1 MLRRGVLLFPLLVL
15 IAGAS
20 LIREAAV
27 GLLVQAEEAWGG
39 VLARR
44 LGYVGG
50 TSSVTLVEISDDT
63 LTKHSWPWGVED
75 FALFFNAALPF
86 EPAVV
91 GVEPVLAFERGV
103 LAGGE
108 RDDVKERMLHDGI
121 LRAPKLVLGGRLG
134 WSQESDSIQAIQPM
148 PVLRHVRGDLRRVP
162 EFAVVEAWTEDEYRL
177 STQPGWIN
185 LPEIPGPRGKCP
197 LVFRYRGQPVPTM
210 VLQLAMLWEKVTLD
224 EIEVTLGS
232 HISIGPR
239 LRVPIDDTGRMLV
252 NFGVPYIRASFDNL
266 VLSRE
271 QSDKGEPSASSPDF
285 FKAKLLYLARTDS
298 SSRTTVT
305 PFGEK
310 ISTGEFTA
318 AALSTIQAAAHP
330 HRIGEWFDW
339 LLVFVIAAVSPWITR
354 GKATHFALIVV
365 VIEAVY
371 LAIVLAIFKAKL
383 IALPAVLPLGLALW
397 LLLLR
402 MMAKRAQRVIAF

>member
-27 GLLVQAEEAWGG
+27 GLLVQAEEAWSG

-108 RDDVKERMLHDGI
+108 RDDVKERILHDGI

-185 LPEIPGPRGKCP
+185 MPEIPGLRGKCP
-197 LVFRYRGQPVPTM
+197 LVFRYRGQPVPSM

-252 NFGVPYIRASFDNL
+252 NFGVPFIRTSFDNL

-339 LLVFVIAAVSPWITR
+339 LLVVFIAAVSPWITR
-354 GKATHFALIVV
+354 GKATRLALIVV
-365 VIEAVY
+365 VIEAAY

>member
-27 GLLVQAEEAWGG
+27 GLLVQAEEAWSG

-103 LAGGE
+103 LAGSE

-148 PVLRHVRGDLRRVP
+148 PVLRHVRG
-162 EFAVVEAWTEDEYRL
+162 EGHA
-177 STQPGWIN
+177 
-185 LPEIPGPRGKCP
+185 
-197 LVFRYRGQPVPTM
+197 
-210 VLQLAMLWEKVTLD
+210 
-224 EIEVTLGS
+224 
-232 HISIGPR
+232 
-239 LRVPIDDTGRMLV
+239 
-252 NFGVPYIRASFDNL
+252 
-266 VLSRE
+266 
-271 QSDKGEPSASSPDF
+271 
-285 FKAKLLYLARTDS
+285 
-298 SSRTTVT
+298 
-305 PFGEK
+305 
-310 ISTGEFTA
+310 
-318 AALSTIQAAAHP
+318 
-330 HRIGEWFDW
+330 
-339 LLVFVIAAVSPWITR
+339 
-354 GKATHFALIVV
+354 
-365 VIEAVY
+365 
-371 LAIVLAIFKAKL
+371 
-383 IALPAVLPLGLALW
+383 
-397 LLLLR
+397 
-402 MMAKRAQRVIAF
+402 

>member
-1 MLRRGVLLFPLLVL
+1 MLHRGVLLFPLLVL

-39 VLARR
+39 VLAKKVSN
-44 LGYVGG
+44 VGG
-50 TSSVTLVEISDDT
+50 MSFVTLVEINEDT

-91 GVEPVLAFERGV
+91 GIEPVLAFERGV
-103 LAGGE
+103 LAGGD
-108 RDDVKERMLHDGI
+108 RDEVNERMLHDGI
-121 LRAPKLVLGGRLG
+121 LRAPKLVLGGRLS
-134 WSQESDSIQAIQPM
+134 WSQESDSVQAVQPM
-148 PVLRHVRGDLRRVP
+148 PVLRHTRGDLRRVP
-162 EFAVVEAWTEDEYRL
+162 EFVAVEAWAEDDYRL

-197 LVFRYRGQPVPTM
+197 LIFRYRGQPVPSMT
-210 VLQLAMLWEKVTLD
+210 LQLAMLWEKVTLD
-224 EIEVTLGS
+224 EIEVVLGS

-239 LRVPIDDTGRMLV
+239 LRVPIDETGRMLV
-252 NFGVPYIRASFDNL
+252 NFGVPFTRTTFDNL
-266 VLSRE
+266 VLTRE
-271 QSDKGEPSASSPDF
+271 QTDKAEPTASPPEF
-285 FKAKLLYLARTDS
+285 FKSTLIYLARTDPS
-298 SSRTTVT
+298 TRILIT
-305 PFGEK
+305 PLDEK

-318 AALSTIQAAAHP
+318 AALATIQSGAHP

-339 LLVFVIAAVSPWITR
+339 LFVFIVAAVSPWLPR
-354 GKATHFALIVV
+354 GKATLMAFIVVLTEASYIAIALYIFKEKLIV
-365 VIEAVY
+365 
-371 LAIVLAIFKAKL
+371 
-383 IALPAVLPLGLALW
+383 LPAVLPLGLALC

>member
-1 MLRRGVLLFPLLVL
+1 MLRRGVLLFPFLVL

-39 VLARR
+39 VLAKRI
-44 LGYVGG
+44 VNIDQA
-50 TSSVTLVEISDDT
+50 SPVTLVEISDDT

-75 FALFFNAALPF
+75 FALFFNAVLPF
-86 EPAVV
+86 EPGVV

-108 RDDVKERMLHDGI
+108 RDEVKERMLHDGI

-134 WSQESDSIQAIQPM
+134 WSQESDAIQVIQPM

-162 EFAVVEAWTEDEYRL
+162 EFTVVEAWAEEDYRL
-177 STQPGWIN
+177 STQLGWIN

-197 LVFRYRGQPVPTM
+197 LVFRYRGQPVPSI
-210 VLQLAMLWEKVTLD
+210 VLQLAMQWEKVTLD
-224 EIEVTLGS
+224 EIEVVLGS
-232 HISIGPR
+232 HVAIGR
-239 LRVPIDDTGRMLV
+239 QLRVPVDDTGRMLV
-252 NFGVPYIRASFDNL
+252 NFGTPFMRIPFDDL
-266 VLSRE
+266 ILSRE
-271 QSDKGEPSASSPDF
+271 QTDKGEPATISPDA
-285 FKAKLLYLARTDS
+285 FKARLIYLARTDP
-298 SSRTTVT
+298 SSRTLVT
-305 PFGEK
+305 PVGEK
-310 ISTGEFTA
+310 ISSGEFTA
-318 AALSTIQAAAHP
+318 AALATIQTGAHP
-330 HRIGEWFDW
+330 HRIGAWFDW
-339 LLVFVIAAVSPWITR
+339 VFVILIAAVSPWLTR
-354 GKATHFALIVV
+354 GKATRFALLVV
-365 VIEAVY
+365 ASEAAY
-371 LAIVLAIFKAKL
+371 IAIAIALFKSKL